1 MSRKRG
7 ADYVGGERI
16 GVGWRRQSARRHDI
30 VRGSHFPALAT
41 HLTHN
46 IQQAMKKQH
55 ITLFVVLAA
64 LHCQSIHAVEA
75 EDRVAAR
82 RWIFGAEFVDPA
94 SGALPDDKV
103 IFSWLSAS
111 SFAASV
117 QGRVFLLDSY
127 VTRLEVERGRTPLV
141 LADLVN
147 LDPEAVLLGHGHND
161 HADHAAYISAMTDAV
176 IYATEETCGTMEVD
190 FDRMANDPRIQEHP
204 DRAFPDDATLD
215 CVPVTS
221 AGSVPGTEVL
231 NLTFLEPLA
240 CVTAFRHLHSIAVEP
255 DSDFPPTPVEIIVDE
270 RDDYLFPRGIPLW
283 PDARNAEPEPTDD
296 RQFDTTTTRGAPGG
310 ADSLFF
316 SFLLRT
322 GSNFSFVYHNTAGA
336 LKEGIGRNYE
346 GRPEDGQRI
355 IDLLEALAP
364 TDVQLGTAATGNF
377 DNNGLRDLIMYQAA
391 IQPKIYVPNHITTG
405 TRARE
410 GSSLSVYAGYVNQ
423 MDLMGVPASERPRLH
438 WLVDPVDY
446 LKPIVFDVNQTAW
459 ADPGK
464 ESAMDG
470 YCAPTG
476 LTQPSAVSL
485 N

>member
-1 MSRKRG
+1 
-7 ADYVGGERI
+7 
-16 GVGWRRQSARRHDI
+16 
-30 VRGSHFPALAT
+30 
-41 HLTHN
+41 
-46 IQQAMKKQH
+46 MKH
-55 ITLFVVLAA
+55 TPIAACLVVAA
-64 LHCQSIHAVEA
+64 LYLAPANAVET

-82 RWIFGAEFVDPA
+82 QWIFGAEYVDPA
-94 SGALPDDKV
+94 TGELPEDKV

-117 QGRVFLLDSY
+117 QGRVFMLDSY

-147 LDPEAVLLGHGHND
+147 LDPEAILLGHGHND

-176 IYATEETCGTMEVD
+176 IYATEETCGTMQVD
-190 FDRMANDPRIQEHP
+190 FERMADDPRVQGHP
-204 DRAFPDDATLD
+204 DRAFPEDATLD

-255 DSDFPPTPVEIIVDE
+255 DSDFPPTPVEIIVDD
-270 RDDYLFPRGIPLW
+270 RDEYLFPPGIPLW
-283 PDARNAEPEPTDD
+283 PDSRNAAPEPTDD

-316 SFLLRT
+316 SFLLRG
-322 GSNFSFVYHNTAGA
+322 GSNFSFVFHNTAGA

-346 GRPEDGQRI
+346 GTPEDGQRI

-423 MDLMGVPASERPRLH
+423 MDLMGVPAEDRPRLH

-446 LKPIVFDVNQTAW
+446 IKPIVFDVNQASW

-464 ESAMDG
+464 LSVMQG

-476 LTQPSAVSL
+476 LSEPSAVSL